1 MASNYAT
8 YARICLRKQGVI
20 QKLSATWRPLA
31 SPKKPMPRVLVI
43 DDEPQ
48 IRSLVKRFLTNA
60 GYEVDEA
67 GDGLAGVDQMN
78 AAPADLVITDI
89 LMPKQEGLETIRQI
103 REKHPNCKIIAMSG
117 GSQLT
122 AMDFLPIAEK
132 FGAAKIFHK
141 PIDFRELVEAVEEL
155 IPLGGE

>member
-1 MASNYAT
+1 
-8 YARICLRKQGVI
+8 
-20 QKLSATWRPLA
+20 
-31 SPKKPMPRVLVI
+31 MPRVLVI

-48 IRSLVKRFLTNA
+48 IRSLLKTFLKRA

-67 GDGLAGVDQMN
+67 GDGIEGVKQMR
-78 AAPADLVITDI
+78 ACHADVVITDI

-103 REKHPNCKIIAMSG
+103 RKEFPDVKIIAMSG

-122 AMDFLPIAEK
+122 VMDFLPLAER

-141 PIDFRELVEAVEEL
+141 PLDFNALVATVKEIAPLEEKE
-155 IPLGGE
+155 G

>member
-1 MASNYAT
+1 
-8 YARICLRKQGVI
+8 
-20 QKLSATWRPLA
+20 
-31 SPKKPMPRVLVI
+31 MPRVLVI

-48 IRSLVKRFLTNA
+48 IRSLVKRFLKGA

-78 AAPADLVITDI
+78 AVPADVVITDI

-103 REKHPNCKIIAMSG
+103 REKHPDCKIIAMSG

-141 PIDFRELVEAVEEL
+141 PIVFQELVDAVKEL
-155 IPLGGE
+155 VPPDSGE